1 MRRVIVAADA
11 AKTRSNLAKR
21 RCFRFARDQFA
32 LAVLQIVDCAES
44 IVPQFKEVIGI
55 VERLFNEPE
64 PHRVNAW
71 KHDPIVTF

>member
-1 MRRVIVAADA
+1 
-11 AKTRSNLAKR
+11 
-21 RCFRFARDQFA
+21 
-32 LAVLQIVDCAES
+32 
-44 IVPQFKEVIGI
+44 VPQFKEVIGI